1 MISMNA
7 FAGRATVRVVATSDP
22 GTRPIY
28 TTAEAARYAETS
40 PATAFRWI
48 RGYSYPTLGGRRMS
62 AAIAGQDAV
71 DRLLSFYDLVEV
83 AMVAA
88 ARKAN
93 VSMKDIREAL
103 ATASELYGLERPMI
117 TERWKVAGR
126 QIFTEEVGKVKRYV
140 NLSRHGQTAWRH
152 IEDVLRE
159 LEYDHELV
167 ARFYPAGR
175 DRPIII
181 DPTVSFG
188 QPYVRDKGVRT
199 GVVAARFGTGEGI
212 QEVAN
217 DLLISVGEAE
227 AALRFEGVW
236 PLAA

>member
-1 MISMNA
+1 MSA
-7 FAGRATVRVVATSDP
+7 LTHRDTVRPVTASDP
-22 GTRPIY
+22 RNRPVY
-28 TTAEAARYAETS
+28 TTAEAARYADTS
-40 PATAFRWI
+40 SVSASRWV
-48 RGYSYPTLGGRRMS
+48 RGYSYPTLGGVHSS
-62 AAIAGQDAV
+62 ASIAGHDAV
-71 DRLLSFYDLVEV
+71 ERLLSFYDLVEV

-93 VSMKDIREAL
+93 VSMKDIREAV
-103 ATASELYGLERPMI
+103 ATADELYGLERPMI

-126 QIFTEEVGKVKRYV
+126 QIFTEEGAEPKRFV

-159 LEYDHELV
+159 LDYDHDLV

-175 DRPIII
+175 ERPIII

-188 QPYVRDKGVRT
+188 QPYVLNKGVRT
-199 GVVAARFGTGEGI
+199 GIVAARFGTGEGI
-212 QEVAN
+212 LEIAS
-217 DLLISVGEAE
+217 DLLISVAEAE

>member
-1 MISMNA
+1 MSA
-7 FAGRATVRVVATSDP
+7 LTKRVTVRAVTASDP
-22 GTRPIY
+22 RNRPVY

-40 PATAFRWI
+40 SATASRWL
-48 RGYSYPTLGGRRMS
+48 RGYSYPTLGGPHDS
-62 AAIAGQDAV
+62 AAIVGQDVAAP
-71 DRLLSFYDLVEV
+71 LLSFYDLVEV

-93 VSMKDIREAL
+93 VSIKDIREAL
-103 ATASELYGLERPMI
+103 ATANELYGLDRPMI

-126 QIFTEEVGKVKRYV
+126 QIFTEEGAELKRYV
-140 NLSRHGQTAWRH
+140 NLSRHGQIAWRH

-159 LEYDHELV
+159 LDYDHELV

-175 DRPIII
+175 ERPIII

-188 QPYVRDKGVRT
+188 QPYVLEKGVRT
-199 GVVAARFGTGEGI
+199 GVVAARFGTGDGI
-212 QEVAN
+212 QEIAS
-217 DLLISVGEAE
+217 DLLISVGEVE

>member
-1 MISMNA
+1 MRA
-7 FAGRATVRVVATSDP
+7 LTDRATVRSVTASDP
-22 GTRPIY
+22 RARPVY
-28 TTAEAARYAETS
+28 TTSEAARYAETS
-40 PATAFRWI
+40 PTTASRWV
-48 RGYSYPTLGGRRMS
+48 RGYSYPTLGGRHSS
-62 AAIAGQDAV
+62 AAIAGHDAA
-71 DRLLSFYDLVEV
+71 DRLLSFYDLIEV

-88 ARKAN
+88 ARKAD
-93 VSMKDIREAL
+93 VSMKAIREAL
-103 ATASELYGLERPMI
+103 GTANELYGLERPMI
-117 TERWKVAGR
+117 MERWKVAGR
-126 QIFTEEVGKVKRYV
+126 QIFTEEGTEPKRFV

-159 LEYDHELV
+159 LDYDHELV

-175 DRPIII
+175 ERPIII

-188 QPYVRDKGVRT
+188 QPYVVGKGVRT

-212 QEVAN
+212 QEIAS
-217 DLLISVGEAE
+217 DLLISVREAE